1 MAVDYAKKIWT
12 KSDLKTRKVKLN
24 TGERFECGGRIFPN
38 VKY

>member
-24 TGERFECGGRIFPN
+24 SGEHFEGCGRTFPN